1 MLDQYFGHK
10 ELYEVVLKAKESM
23 RFGNRYIEAGEPVL
37 YFENVDM
44 SMLSEQNKAV
54 FARGGWANL
63 PKVTWEDRSEVT
75 FSMTEGVM
83 SSVGMS
89 ILLSANVTQEGV
101 DKPIPIQK
109 REGPLEIIDLSDQNH
124 GFYISHK
131 PIGYPEKKIFI
142 MEYSRDAVQK
152 KVYGKLTENQS
163 ELGPQ
168 YFISVYDDKDLTIPV
183 DVRKQF
189 VVDYYYEYGK
199 EALVYSVQKE
209 RFNGL
214 FTLEGKFYS
223 KDENEGQNYTNI
235 LYMPKVRI
243 VSNINLRLGERADPT
258 VSTFNIVGLPD
269 VVGNK
274 KDVIVEIIRLGED
287 IDDDM

>member
-44 SMLSEQNKAV
+44 SMLNEQNKAI

-89 ILLSANVTQEGV
+89 ILLSANVTQEGI

-142 MEYSRDAVQK
+142 MEYSRDAIQK
-152 KVYGKLTENQS
+152 KVYGKLIENQS

-274 KDVIVEIIRLGED
+274 KDVIVEIIKLGED